1 MNQSKS
7 FELEHKG
14 FIILGLL
21 AEEPSGTHAYSINK
35 KIEERGMRNWTEIG
49 KSSIYRIASDL
60 EENGLVESYE
70 EEYDNRTRKMY
81 KITDYGYNILKDKVY
96 EVLKNFNG
104 RNDPDFYVAFSML
117 PFLTLEE
124 IEEVIQNSMSCIELN
139 LKELRDALEQNN
151 HLGLNVR
158 GLFVHPIKI
167 LETDLLFLEEVLKEV
182 KETGGFK
189 LEL

>member
-1 MNQSKS
+1 MNQSES

-21 AEEPSGTHAYSINK
+21 AEEPSGTHAYSLNK

-49 KSSIYRIASDL
+49 KSSIYRIASEL
-60 EENGLVESYE
+60 EEIGLVASYE
-70 EEYDNRTRKMY
+70 EEFDNRVRKMY

-96 EVLKNFNG
+96 EVLRTFNG

-117 PFLTLEE
+117 PFLTKEE
-124 IEEVIQNSMSCIELN
+124 IEEAIQNSIEAINLN
-139 LKELRDALEQNN
+139 LEELRELLEQNS

-167 LETDLLFLEEVLKEV
+167 LETDLEFLKEV
-182 KETGGFK
+182 LREVKEGGGIK
-189 LEL
+189 LES